1 MGLKCSWGAEGISDE
16 QGLVLRSVW
25 LRIWRCCELFGVPQP
40 VCSAGFEILRDLAI
54 CSSLRHSSGA
64 GLFLCRSPISRN
76 HMAGRK
82 KKFKKASAFYDFQ
95 RITLPAASV
104 LVIADSALH
113 LW

>member
-1 MGLKCSWGAEGISDE
+1 MGLNSSWGAEGIFDE

-40 VCSAGFEILRDLAI
+40 VCLPGFEILRDLAI
-54 CSSLRHSSGA
+54 CNSLRHSSGA

-76 HMAGRK
+76 HMAGK
-82 KKFKKASAFYDFQ
+82 KKASAFYDFQ
-95 RITLPAASV
+95 RITLPAAYV
-104 LVIADSALH
+104 LIIADSALH